1 MKLNFLFSAVLI
13 LAQASIALSQ
23 SPTNGLVAFYKFNL
37 DLSKDANTVYDFSRN
52 QNNGK
57 KVNGVSY
64 TSDRFG
70 VGCSAMLFDGTGYIT
85 VPSSNSLKRPR
96 NAFTA
101 AVWFKFTK
109 GADFFK
115 EWITICCK
123 SDQTDETADSPQ
135 YRMQATAQTISINS
149 EFTENFIPQLS
160 YEVWYFYAYTFDGS
174 KVRVF
179 LNGKFVYELDYTG
192 QLTAN
197 DMPLEIGRDL
207 PGGLEYFDG
216 TMDDLRIYDRALD
229 ETELIQIYQDMS
241 EAQDADRCTQSVAVT
256 PTPTTP
262 TPTKKKPRVDPTP
275 PPPDP
280 DPTIDPDPTTSS
292 SSSSSSSSRPS
303 KKQPR
308 DTVIVKDTVF
318 VKVPQPPQ
326 KPTTVYVK
334 DTVFVKVPQQPQKPT
349 TVIVKD
355 TVFVNVPQPSQK
367 PVKDSVSNSADGYK
381 DLPSKIGN
389 IPIEYQK
396 KVVVKSSE
404 VTIYPYDH
412 DKEDGDIVSINVNG
426 VWVRDK
432 YELKSKKTAPSEFL
446 LIKCSL
452 NPGGNNYFVSRAWN
466 EGTMKPN
473 TLTIEI
479 DDGVSVQKVHIN
491 SKVGLSGGIRIISDQ

>member
-1 MKLNFLFSAVLI
+1 MKLNFFFSAVLI
-13 LAQASIALSQ
+13 LVQASIALSQ
-23 SPTNGLVAFYKFNL
+23 TPTNGLVAFYKFNL
-37 DLSKDANTVYDFSRN
+37 DRSKEPATVYDFTRN
-52 QNNGK
+52 QNNGTI
-57 KVNGVSY
+57 VNGVSY

-123 SDQTDETADSPQ
+123 SDQTDETEDSPQ
-135 YRMQATAQTISINS
+135 YRMQATAQTVSINS
-149 EFTENFIPQLS
+149 KFTENFVPQLS

-174 KVRVF
+174 QVRVF
-179 LNGKFVYELDYTG
+179 LNGKFVYEHNYNG

-229 ETELIQIYQDMS
+229 ESELIQIYKDMS
-241 EAQDADRCTQSVAVT
+241 EARDPDRCAQNVAVT
-256 PTPTTP
+256 PPP
-262 TPTKKKPRVDPTP
+262 KKKPSVDPVTT
-275 PPPDP
+275 PDP
-280 DPTIDPDPTTSS
+280 DPVTDPDPTPVTTTSS
-292 SSSSSSSSRPS
+292 SSSSSKKRP
-303 KKQPR
+303 PR
-308 DTVIVKDTVF
+308 DTVVVKDTVFVKVTQPAPKPATVIVKDTVF
-318 VKVPQPPQ
+318 VKVPQQAPP
-326 KPTTVYVK
+326 PTM
-334 DTVFVKVPQQPQKPT
+334 
-349 TVIVKD
+349 VIVKD
-355 TVFVNVPQPSQK
+355 TVFVNVPAK
-367 PVKDSVSNSADGYK
+367 KDPAPLDSDAYK
-381 DLPSKIGN
+381 DLPVKIGN

-404 VTIYPYDH
+404 VKIYPYDH

-426 VWVRDK
+426 AWVRDK
-432 YELKSKKTAPSEFL
+432 YELKSKNPNPSEFTY
-446 LIKCSL
+446 IRCSL

-491 SKVGLSGGIRIISDQ
+491 SKVGLSGGIRIICDQ